1 MAGKALKVSRTH
13 VGDQDFKKL
22 KDEFFKRLKDEDF
35 EKLNSL
41 RIRSVF
47 KAICMVT
54 TGGKMGL
61 FGAVLIMLSTKNLFI
76 FDMDKMDALINDI

>member
-1 MAGKALKVSRTH
+1 
-13 VGDQDFKKL
+13 
-22 KDEFFKRLKDEDF
+22 
-35 EKLNSL
+35 
-41 RIRSVF
+41 
-47 KAICMVT
+47 MVT

>member
-1 MAGKALKVSRTH
+1 MAKDAFKLARKEW
-13 VGDQDFKKL
+13 DQDFKKV

-35 EKLNSL
+35 EKLNRL

-54 TGGKMGL
+54 TGEKMGS
-61 FGAVLIMLSTKNLFI
+61 FGAVLIMLSTDELFI
-76 FDMDKMDALINDI
+76 FDMNEMDALINHI